1 VRVTFTA
8 SWAANVTFA
17 AGVGSL
23 FPWVRRPRARRA
35 GAGVRAA
42 RPAVRDA
49 REELSCARHPPL
61 AASARDLHER
71 AAKQCVKP
79 GDPASPSHIIQCM
92 SAAAQLTAPAGA
104 PAGRIL
110 VVDDEPNVAGF
121 VGRALRAKGF
131 AVDVA
136 LGGERGLEAA
146 HEDRYALIVLDLR
159 MRDVNGLV
167 ILRQVMKAR
176 PDQRVLVLSAA
187 SDVEVKVRCL
197 ELGAADFVPKPFE
210 LAELIARVGAHL
222 RRHTEAPPA
231 PERYLRAGR
240 VTLDLLRRAADVGGR
255 PVSLSEREF
264 GVLRHLMARAGRP
277 CKREELLADVW
288 EMDFDPQTNVVDAYV
303 HRLREKL
310 GPGLIE
316 TVRNLGYVLDA

>member
-1 VRVTFTA
+1 M
-8 SWAANVTFA
+8 
-17 AGVGSL
+17 
-23 FPWVRRPRARRA
+23 
-35 GAGVRAA
+35 
-42 RPAVRDA
+42 
-49 REELSCARHPPL
+49 PL
-61 AASARDLHER
+61 AAH
-71 AAKQCVKP
+71 
-79 GDPASPSHIIQCM
+79 
-92 SAAAQLTAPAGA
+92 APVDA

-110 VVDDEPNVAGF
+110 VIDDEPNVASF

-146 HEDRYALIVLDLR
+146 LEGGHALIVLDLR

-176 PDQRVLVLSAA
+176 ARTSACSCCPPPPTSRSRCAA
-187 SDVEVKVRCL
+187 SSSAPPTSSPSRSSSPSSSRASGPTCA
-197 ELGAADFVPKPFE
+197 GTPQ
-210 LAELIARVGAHL
+210 
-222 RRHTEAPPA
+222 APPA

-240 VTLDLLRRAADVGGR
+240 LTLDLLRRAADVGGR

-277 CKREELLADVW
+277 CTREELLADVW
-288 EMDFDPQTNVVDAYV
+288 EMDFDPQTNVVDVYV

-310 GPGLIE
+310 GPGLIQ

>member
-1 VRVTFTA
+1 M
-8 SWAANVTFA
+8 
-17 AGVGSL
+17 
-23 FPWVRRPRARRA
+23 
-35 GAGVRAA
+35 
-42 RPAVRDA
+42 
-49 REELSCARHPPL
+49 PL
-61 AASARDLHER
+61 AAH
-71 AAKQCVKP
+71 
-79 GDPASPSHIIQCM
+79 
-92 SAAAQLTAPAGA
+92 APVDA

-110 VVDDEPNVAGF
+110 VIDDEPNVASF

-146 HEDRYALIVLDLR
+146 LEGGHALIVLDLR

-197 ELGAADFVPKPFE
+197 ELGAADFVSKPFE
-210 LAELIARVGAHL
+210 LAELVARVGSHL
-222 RRHTEAPPA
+222 RRHAQAPPA
-231 PERYLRAGR
+231 PERFLRAGSL
-240 VTLDLLRRAADVGGR
+240 TLDLLRRAADVGGR

-277 CKREELLADVW
+277 CTREELLADVW
-288 EMDFDPQTNVVDAYV
+288 EMDFDPQTNVVDVYV

-310 GPGLIE
+310 GPGLIQ